1 MDMTLYE
8 SSSFGEEGLLV
19 MNQSIR
25 TKQLV
30 DVVGG
35 GDHFDM
41 VDAIPN
47 LSPRGSFEA
56 PNNLRRTEAPAI
68 MMLQE
73 EENSFDDMDSM
84 PYGLNVQ

>member
-1 MDMTLYE
+1 
-8 SSSFGEEGLLV
+8 

-25 TKQLV
+25 TKQTV
-30 DVVGG
+30 EVVGG

-47 LSPRGSFEA
+47 ISPRGSFEA
-56 PNNLRRTEAPAI
+56 PTNLRRTVAPPI
-68 MMLQE
+68 MMLQEE

-84 PYGLNVQ
+84 PYGLNAVVH